1 MTHIQPFFIVVIKIH
16 THNIPKDDDKIRA
29 FRNTLMLLALYEL
42 YLKEGIIR
50 GLRRKKK
57 GRICLVLNPTNIL
70 GWLKAIKNQQ
80 FHSTDKITPKHMG
93 DMIYKIQKILLQ
105 AYAMILCQHGSWR
118 IFKSYV

>member
-1 MTHIQPFFIVVIKIH
+1 MKVEMTHIQPFFIVVIKIH

-57 GRICLVLNPTNIL
+57 VE
-70 GWLKAIKNQQ
+70 
-80 FHSTDKITPKHMG
+80 F
-93 DMIYKIQKILLQ
+93 
-105 AYAMILCQHGSWR
+105 
-118 IFKSYV
+118 V